1 MSMKT
6 LIFAV
11 IGLLVLGSI
20 SGAIYYVDERERAI
34 KQRYGALMESKI
46 QPGIKLKLP
55 FVDEIKRFDARVLTS
70 FASAETYFTLEKKPL
85 IDD

>member
-20 SGAIYYVDERERAI
+20 SGAVYYVDERERAI
-34 KQRYGALMESKI
+34 KLRFGALMESNT
-46 QPGIKLKLP
+46 
-55 FVDEIKRFDARVLTS
+55 AWH
-70 FASAETYFTLEKKPL
+70 
-85 IDD
+85 